1 MSVTIDIKGLK
12 NGLAKIDAMVVG
24 TPKTTAKAI
33 NKALPKIKKATV
45 DRVNEDYLI
54 KL

>member
-12 NGLAKIDAMVVG
+12 NGLAKIDALVVG

-33 NKALPKIKKATV
+33 RTNAACLKLKKATV
-45 DRVNEDYLI
+45 DRC
-54 KL
+54 